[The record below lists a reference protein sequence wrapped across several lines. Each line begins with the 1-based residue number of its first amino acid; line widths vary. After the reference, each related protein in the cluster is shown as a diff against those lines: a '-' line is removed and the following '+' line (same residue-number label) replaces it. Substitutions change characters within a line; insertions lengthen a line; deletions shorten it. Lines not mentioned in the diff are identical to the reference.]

1 MMERLNTMDEFEKA
15 CNKNGQDSLFE
26 LFKFEMIGDESEYVC
41 AIVCTDKDGVIHECE
56 VYTEYYVY
64 VYDTV
69 MKTHENMDVLF
80 DIVITAPRN
89 PEI

>member
-1 MMERLNTMDEFEKA
+1 MERLNTIEELEKA
-15 CNKNGQDSLFE
+15 CGKNKQDDLFG
-26 LFKFEMIGDESEYVC
+26 LFKFEMIGDDSEYVC

-64 VYDTV
+64 VYDTF
-69 MKTHENMDVLF
+69 MKTHQNMDMFF
-80 DIVITAPRN
+80 DIVIHAPRN